1 MAFTDAQIRMLSGK
15 LNEKFV
21 KTRAERGLT
30 LSYVEAWHV
39 IDEANRVFG
48 FEGWDRET
56 VWAECVWADGRRD
69 PKSCSYAVR
78 VRIRVR
84 AGEGIVSRDGS
95 GVGHGTGATLGEA
108 HESALKEAETDATK
122 RALTTFGNLFG
133 LALYDKAQNGVRR
146 SPKPNGTR
154 LAWVLVSAAGDL
166 LGKYDTPQRFCAGM
180 REAIEGAGTL
190 EALDI
195 LWMRNT
201 AVIDQLRTVCPD
213 LRTSQGFHYAD
224 ILERL
229 YRDRHTRASRAAGGA
244 RTPARRR
251 QVRAGLRRPQTPARR
266 EASPVRGHPSLPRL
280 RPHPKPGA
288 PPPLRPAPVHGQQG
302 QRRIYRAPLRHPPPR
317 PARRRR
323 RGAVVAGAR
332 HRRQGRGRAAVAPE
346 PRREP
351 GDARRAPAP
360 HRQRSVKVQSL
371 PSHAWSG
378 RGIGDGNP

>member
-201 AVIDQLRTVCPD
+201 AVIEQLRTVCPD
-213 LRTSQGFHYAD
+213 LRTSQGFHYAE
-224 ILERL
+224 ILERI
-229 YRDRHTRASRAAGGA
+229 YRDRHTLHPAPQAEPERQPGVDKSELVFGAPKRLRDEKHRQFVATLPCLVCA
-244 RTPARRR
+244 RTPSQAHHLRFAQPRSMGSKVSDEFTVPLCGIHHRALHDVGDEEQWWQEHGIDAKGEAERLWR
-251 QVRAGLRRPQTPARR
+251 QSRGESPAMPA
-266 EASPVRGHPSLPRL
+266 EPLPRT
-280 RPHPKPGA
+280 GSD
-288 PPPLRPAPVHGQQG
+288 Q
-302 QRRIYRAPLRHPPPR
+302 
-317 PARRRR
+317 
-323 RGAVVAGAR
+323 
-332 HRRQGRGRAAVAPE
+332 
-346 PRREP
+346 
-351 GDARRAPAP
+351 
-360 HRQRSVKVQSL
+360 
-371 PSHAWSG
+371 
-378 RGIGDGNP
+378 

>member
-30 LSYVEAWHV
+30 LSYIEAWHV

-56 VWAECVWADGRRD
+56 VWAECVWADGRRE
-69 PKSCSYAVR
+69 PKACSYAVR

-84 AGEGIVSRDGS
+84 AGEGVVFRDGS

-154 LAWVLVSAAGDL
+154 LAWVLVSAAGNL
-166 LGKYDTPQRFCAGM
+166 LGKYDTPQRFCAAL
-180 REAIEGAGTL
+180 REAIEGA
-190 EALDI
+190 D
-195 LWMRNT
+195 
-201 AVIDQLRTVCPD
+201 
-213 LRTSQGFHYAD
+213 
-224 ILERL
+224 
-229 YRDRHTRASRAAGGA
+229 AGGA
-244 RTPARRR
+244 RHPLDAQYRGHRAAAHRLPRPQDGPGQPLRRHPGAPLPATPAPGIPRRGGARAPARPSTSPSWPSPRPSACATRRIASSWPPSPASSAGGPPARRTISASPSPAR
-251 QVRAGLRRPQTPARR
+251 WAARSATNSRCRSAPSIIARCTTSATRSNGGRSTASMPRPRPSGCGARATARAPRCPPSPCPAPAATVRA
-266 EASPVRGHPSLPRL
+266 
-280 RPHPKPGA
+280 
-288 PPPLRPAPVHGQQG
+288 
-302 QRRIYRAPLRHPPPR
+302 
-317 PARRRR
+317 
-323 RGAVVAGAR
+323 
-332 HRRQGRGRAAVAPE
+332 
-346 PRREP
+346 
-351 GDARRAPAP
+351 
-360 HRQRSVKVQSL
+360 QSL